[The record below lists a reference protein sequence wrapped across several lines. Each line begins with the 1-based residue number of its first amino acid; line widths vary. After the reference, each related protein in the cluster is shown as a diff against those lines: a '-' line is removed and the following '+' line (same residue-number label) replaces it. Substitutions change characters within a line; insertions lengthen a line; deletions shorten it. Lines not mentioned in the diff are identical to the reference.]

1 MELAMNSQYG
11 SLLSAY
17 APMVPTDN
25 GCNAVEFTKN
35 LADSILADKI
45 VPLNQQV
52 AALSYVD
59 GYTNQCDVYSNTH
72 AQFNGVNTEQVHQF
86 LKGIP
91 IYNEVLTYQVK
102 DRMNIGPGT
111 SNQKLS
117 MDILHCTQMSSL
129 KLGSDLIDRMSR
141 KRQADFFGNE
151 TSAAGMNMNSEHKN
165 SQIHSDNSSTFSA
178 ELMNR
183 MQSKST
189 STGPKGADKGA
200 HSPSKESLELNNTYT
215 GQTPAGTYKAVIVLK
230 GQNVA
235 IPYGYIKVDAEKIA
249 SRKTKVVTACEHTD
263 RKHYAKG
270 FCSTCYHKGGRT
282 KLAWNCEHGDRLHY
296 AKGCCQECYLQFH
309 SKRGKKFNKRKA
321 LKRKQDEELNELLKL
336 DGNDTFD
343 DLCF

>member
-11 SLLSAY
+11 SLLSAC
-17 APMVPTDN
+17 APMVPRDN
-25 GCNAVEFTKN
+25 GLNAVEFTKN

-59 GYTNQCDVYSNTH
+59 GYTNQFATYSNVQS
-72 AQFNGVNTEQVHQF
+72 QFNGVNVDQVQQF

-102 DRMNIGPGT
+102 DKMNIGPGAA
-111 SNQKLS
+111 SQKLS
-117 MDILHCTQMSSL
+117 MDILQCTQMSSL

-141 KRQADFFGNE
+141 KRQSDFFGNE
-151 TSAAGMNMNSEHKN
+151 TSAAGMSMNSDNKN
-165 SQIHSDNSSTFSA
+165 SNIHSDNSSTFSA
-178 ELMNR
+178 EFMDR
-183 MQSKST
+183 MQSKPTST
-189 STGPKGADKGA
+189 SFKGTDNGVY
-200 HSPSKESLELNNTYT
+200 SPSNESLELNNTYT
-215 GQTPAGTYKAVIVLK
+215 GQTPAGTYKAVIVPK
-230 GQNVA
+230 GKNVA
-235 IPYGYIKVDAEKIA
+235 IPEGYIKVDAEKIS

-270 FCSTCYHKGGRT
+270 LCSTCYHKGGRT
-282 KLAWNCEHGDRLHY
+282 KLAWNCEHRDKLHY

-336 DGNDTFD
+336 DGNETFE
-343 DLCF
+343 DLLF